1 MSQRAVSDVPAAE
14 MSVRVRATDWS
25 KTLLGSADKW
35 PPSLTL
41 AVDIM
46 LASGFPMCVRWGP
59 EFVMIYNDGYR
70 SILGDRH
77 PRALGLPFDEVWP
90 EVQPQ
95 LRSMHEAILAG
106 TSGGF
111 FAEDLLIKIKRRGP
125 EWEEARFTV
134 SYSPV
139 PDGTTPGG
147 VGGVLITAVETTNRV
162 RTEEALRA
170 NEERFA
176 GILRQTAVGVIQ
188 CDLDGLFLLV
198 NKRFCE
204 ITGRTADELLA
215 LRVPDITHPDDRET
229 DTTLRRHLVAD
240 GVPFIVEKRY
250 LRPDGSQVW
259 VSVNVSLMR
268 SADGKPLQFIGVVQD
283 ITGRKAAEGILR
295 KKEADLRLVLDSATD
310 GVYCVDTD
318 GVTTICNAAFL
329 RMLGFEHEEHAIGKK
344 LHDIIHHSHPDG
356 SPYPNEQ
363 CPIYRTAKSGEPAH
377 VDYELFFRLDGTS
390 FPVEF
395 WASPILRDGTLRG
408 AVCTFID
415 ITERRFAQEHQGLL
429 VRELHHRIKNIF
441 AITSGMIALSA
452 RSAATPREYA
462 ASIRGRLGALALA
475 HELILPNAPGETGTL
490 TQPTDLD
497 SLLQKILSPYT
508 GKGGGED
515 DARLVTNGPAV
526 ALGKSAV
533 TTFALILHELAT
545 NAAKYGSLS
554 VDQGSIH
561 VAWSRED
568 NDLVMKWEE
577 HGGPTLAGPP
587 KSEGF
592 GTVLSNHSVRGHFGG
607 ALSRNWNEAGLI
619 VELSVPWER
628 LSY

>member
-14 MSVRVRATDWS
+14 MSARVYATDWS

-41 AVDIM
+41 VVDIM
-46 LASGFPMCVRWGP
+46 LASGFPMCIRWGP

-77 PRALGLPFDEVWP
+77 PRALGLPFEEVWP
-90 EVQPQ
+90 EVQSQ
-95 LRSMHEAILAG
+95 LRALHQGILAG
-106 TSGGF
+106 ASGAF
-111 FAEDLLIKIKRRGP
+111 FAEDLLIKIQRPGP
-125 EWEEARFTV
+125 EWEDARFTV
-134 SYSPV
+134 SYSPI
-139 PDGTTPGG
+139 PDGTAPSG

-204 ITGRTADELLA
+204 IVGRTAAELLA
-215 LRVPDITHPDDRET
+215 LRVPDITHPNDRET
-229 DTTLRRHLVAD
+229 DTKLRRRLVAD

-250 LRPDGSQVW
+250 LRPDGSHVW
-259 VSVNVSLMR
+259 ASVNVSLMR
-268 SADGKPLQFIGVVQD
+268 SADGKPQQFIGVVQD
-283 ITGRKAAEGILR
+283 ITGRRAAEGILR

-310 GVYCVDTD
+310 GVYCIDTD
-318 GVTTICNAAFL
+318 GVTTMCNAAFL
-329 RMLGFEHEEHAIGKK
+329 RMLGFESEEKAIGRK
-344 LHDIIHHSHPDG
+344 LHDVIHHSHPDG
-356 SPYPNEQ
+356 SHYPNEQ
-363 CPIYRTAKSGEPAH
+363 CPIYLTAKSGEPAH
-377 VDYELFFRLDGTS
+377 VDHEFFFRLDGTS

-395 WASPILRDGTLRG
+395 WASPILRDGKLEG

-415 ITERRFAQEHQGLL
+415 ITERRRAQEHQGLL
-429 VRELHHRIKNIF
+429 VRELHHRIRNVF
-441 AITSGMIALSA
+441 AITGGMIALSA
-452 RSAATPREYA
+452 SSAATPKEYA

-475 HELILPNAPGETGTL
+475 HELILPNADIL
-490 TQPTDLD
+490 AQPTDLD
-497 SLLQKILSPYT
+497 SLLRKILSPYT
-508 GKGGGED
+508 GEEVGD
-515 DARLVTNGPAV
+515 DGARLVMTGPTV
-526 ALGKSAV
+526 ALGGSAV
-533 TTFALILHELAT
+533 TAFALILHELAT

-554 VDQGSIH
+554 IDQGSIH
-561 VAWSRED
+561 IGWSHED
-568 NDLVMKWEE
+568 NNLVMKWEE

-592 GTVLSNHSVRGHFGG
+592 GTVLSDHSVRGHFGG
-607 ALSRNWNEAGLI
+607 VISRNWNEGGLT
-619 VELSVPWER
+619 VELSVPLER
-628 LSY
+628 LSR